1 MVNGYPY
8 GNLPHAATSE
18 ELLTWFEAALRQEF
32 GSPTPTDLDWVLDV
46 VTGYNTDI
54 DTCTISKDSTN
65 KISAGHSLELR
76 RAQSAERRAPS
87 AERRSAEAPSAE
99 RGVQSCEVNMQG
111 KEIAP
116 CQCAQRGSASTHST
130 YLALAQEDIPRGQR
144 GRKTIAGSGA
154 ATTIKRATAVDI
166 RYHCREGGT
175 RRSKVSPCRTTCS
188 HVSMTKCLDRRR
200 ALLVNAEGAA
210 KTEQH
215 AYQR

>member
-1 MVNGYPY
+1 M
-8 GNLPHAATSE
+8 
-18 ELLTWFEAALRQEF
+18 
-32 GSPTPTDLDWVLDV
+32 
-46 VTGYNTDI
+46 TGYNTDI
-54 DTCTISKDSTN
+54 DTCTMTKGSTN
-65 KISAGHSLELR
+65 KISAGHSLELHR
-76 RAQSAERRAPS
+76 AQKARAQSAERRAPHKRTATTIS
-87 AERRSAEAPSAE
+87 CW
-99 RGVQSCEVNMQG
+99 RGQKAKPDLRCEVNMQG

-116 CQCAQRGSASTHST
+116 SQCAQRGSASTHST
-130 YLALAQEDIPRGQR
+130 YLALAQEDSPRGQR

-210 KTEQH
+210 KAEQH